1 MTDEKFIK
9 NIAIEFFVSALADD
23 SDRAHELSH
32 VILDGGPEFSHD
44 FDASIFFLISAFN
57 DFITEK
63 YPGSNA
69 VIKKLCKQLKYGKPI
84 EKSNKCG
91 CSGGATKKKK
101 ESNRSE
107 TDGFYLPDFDGSDK
121 FGQ

>member
-9 NIAIEFFVSALADD
+9 NIAVEFFVSALADD
-23 SDRAHELSH
+23 GDRAHELSH

-44 FDASIFFLISAFN
+44 FDASLFFLISAFN
-57 DFITEK
+57 DFITKK

-69 VIKKLCKQLKYGKPI
+69 VIKKLCMQLKYGSPI
-84 EKSNKCG
+84 KKNNKDDCI
-91 CSGGATKKKK
+91 GGVTKKKK
-101 ESNRSE
+101 ASKRSE
-107 TDGFYLPDFDGSDK
+107 TDGFYLPDSDRSDK